1 MHKKEENVM
10 VVLDLNKPKES
21 LLKTVKFASDF
32 AFRAN
37 KDLVIWY
44 NEKNSGRWRDLI
56 EIKFSICNEYPI
68 DVRISR
74 EKHNFLKNTYQ
85 NIIEK
90 ENVKFVIVSKDYYIS
105 GRKKIIPINVKT
117 FTDNII
123 SLISSVSVPVIIAPE
138 NENIAIKKIITPVD
152 RTGKVQKYSFVIMLL
167 GLYEGAKLRLF
178 VQNSKNE
185 FDKDKIATYLR
196 HANKYLTESLVEY
209 DLIYAKNKSEFS
221 HHLLRFAF
229 KKSDMIVLETNS
241 ATSSKLKKII
251 GEVGIND
258 DCVIVFVP
266 TKMMGNISW
275 K

>member
-105 GRKKIIPINVKT
+105 GRKKIIPVNVKT

-152 RTGKVQKYSFVIMLL
+152 RTGKRQKYSFVLRLL
-167 GLYEGAKLRLF
+167 KFYNGANLKLF
-178 VQNSKNE
+178 VQNSRNDLDEQKINIYLNQA
-185 FDKDKIATYLR
+185 KDYL
-196 HANKYLTESLVEY
+196 SGIDY
-209 DLIYAKNKSEFS
+209 DIIYARNKEEFP
-221 HHLLRFAF
+221 HHLLRYAF
-229 KKSDMIVLETNS
+229 QKSDIVVLETNS

-258 DCVIVFVP
+258 DCIIVFVP
-266 TKMMGNISW
+266 TKIMGNISW